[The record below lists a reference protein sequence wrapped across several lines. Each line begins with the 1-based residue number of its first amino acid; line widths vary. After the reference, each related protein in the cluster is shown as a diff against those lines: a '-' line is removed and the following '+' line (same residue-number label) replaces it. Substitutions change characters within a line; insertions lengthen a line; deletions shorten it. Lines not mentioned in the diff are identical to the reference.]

1 MAGVEIPLQLN
12 SIRQRLIALHGGP
25 RQLLPAEMQALQ
37 RVAEGLRAWIKSEW
51 PVDTATSR
59 DAWEID
65 YVGSSSE
72 ISITIYNDVDYV
84 EWVHRAGEPEI
95 PPLWEILQG
104 QIPVVARPMLELL
117 SAAITRGERDLRR
130 YAEKNVATPIF
141 RGQPLG
147 QRVIQNYIRSSGR
160 AAVSP

>member
-1 MAGVEIPLQLN
+1 MAGVEIPLQLT

-37 RVAEGLRAWIKSEW
+37 RVAEGIRAWIKSEW

-72 ISITIYNDVDYV
+72 ISITIYNDVNYV

-104 QIPVVARPMLELL
+104 RIPLVIQPMLELL
-117 SAAITRGERDLRR
+117 SGAITRSERDLRR
-130 YAEKNVATPIF
+130 FAEKTGAAPIF
-141 RGQPLG
+141 RGLPLN

-160 AAVSP
+160 VTVPA